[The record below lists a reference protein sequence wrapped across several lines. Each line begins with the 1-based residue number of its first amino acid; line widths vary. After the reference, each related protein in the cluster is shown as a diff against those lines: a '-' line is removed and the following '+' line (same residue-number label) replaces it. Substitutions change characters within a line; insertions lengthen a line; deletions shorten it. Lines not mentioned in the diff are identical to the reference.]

1 MPSEEEVV
9 RHLHNAI
16 LVRVALQY
24 LVEILSLS
32 LGTFDLYSLVCA
44 YLQSNKLATL
54 LHILTE

>member
-1 MPSEEEVV
+1 MPSEEEMV
-9 RHLHNAI
+9 RHFHNAV

-32 LGTFDLYSLVCA
+32 LGTFDLYALVRA
-44 YLQSNKLATL
+44 DLQSNKLAAL